1 LKPWVP
7 APNSFMVALPNRM
20 APSSF
25 RTATQGASA
34 VTDNLQQQ
42 PAQAAEQTSHHHG
55 NRCHQQHCMTVYI
68 KLNVQPPGK
77 PKQAEQRVVLAA
89 TVELMKVTS
98 YHQQARMHQQLH
110 P

>member
-1 LKPWVP
+1 
-7 APNSFMVALPNRM
+7 
-20 APSSF
+20 
-25 RTATQGASA
+25 
-34 VTDNLQQQ
+34 
-42 PAQAAEQTSHHHG
+42 
-55 NRCHQQHCMTVYI
+55 MTVYI